1 MSFTTR
7 SPGPQLSHHH
17 KTRLPHHHKTIT
29 PHHQTT
35 GSPHHQVHDYH
46 ITSPQDKITRAPCHQ
61 TTTGSQD
68 PQITTSAGPR
78 LGGGSEIHAKL
89 FPRCFGNE
97 KCLAEF
103 ELLDMS
109 PGSKLHGLGT
119 CVSILFCP
127 IVDFSEKIST
137 T

>member
-1 MSFTTR
+1 MYSD
-7 SPGPQLSHHH
+7 L
-17 KTRLPHHHKTIT
+17 I
-29 PHHQTT
+29 
-35 GSPHHQVHDYH
+35 
-46 ITSPQDKITRAPCHQ
+46 
-61 TTTGSQD
+61 
-68 PQITTSAGPR
+68 
-78 LGGGSEIHAKL
+78 GGGREIHARL
-89 FPRCFGNE
+89 LPRCFGNE